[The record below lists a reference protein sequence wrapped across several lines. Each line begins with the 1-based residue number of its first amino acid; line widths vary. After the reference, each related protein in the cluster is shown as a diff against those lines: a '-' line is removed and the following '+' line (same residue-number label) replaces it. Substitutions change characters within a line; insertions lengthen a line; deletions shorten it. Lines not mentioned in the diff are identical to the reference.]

1 MQRISSLA
9 VGREV
14 GSLAGLCALR
24 SGSTCR
30 KQPRNHR
37 QQRWTY
43 AAAARPFSAEV
54 GRMSARR
61 KVVFAGDGRRM
72 FGSEPPGSSGS
83 RPAVSVVGIPD
94 PITWIRCKVIMY
106 LIELYFEIDLN
117 SEEFNRGIKQAV
129 VHVSSQMSNGR
140 FHELKGIVSDETRAY
155 VEQKCKSLSAAQRR
169 QLSVQIDDIIFLLP
183 EDVSVVFDQYGR
195 KFCFVVMRF
204 WMLSSHEGPDD
215 PEGTKIFKVTSS
227 DADGPQMKVATAVY
241 EFHRELTRGASPE
254 WSVTTVWHWSFT
266 EQQKRDV

>member
-1 MQRISSLA
+1 MDPKNLSPLFPLID
-9 VGREV
+9 
-14 GSLAGLCALR
+14 
-24 SGSTCR
+24 
-30 KQPRNHR
+30 
-37 QQRWTY
+37 
-43 AAAARPFSAEV
+43 EV

-117 SEEFNRGIKQAV
+117 SEEFNRGIKQV
-129 VHVSSQMSNGR
+129 NITKHHRGHRSHFIIEINTQITV
-140 FHELKGIVSDETRAY
+140 LDKAY

-227 DADGPQMKVATAVY
+227 DADERWTHLTWAGLFVCSERLIDHELAPCFCQSTCFKY
-241 EFHRELTRGASPE
+241 EAF
-254 WSVTTVWHWSFT
+254 
-266 EQQKRDV
+266 